1 MVLWRVRGEV
11 EERRETEAERSL
23 REIQTLSSSCLSV
36 SAVQHLPA
44 VRRGSQEPQPG
55 EEAAGPHR
63 PHQVETQHL
72 RSRPQRQ
79 GEAGRAGEEALCR
92 EGRRPHRRVVLPLP
106 VNLAAR
112 LIPEC

>member
-11 EERRETEAERSL
+11 EERKETEPERPL
-23 REIQTLSSSCLSV
+23 QEIRTSSFSCLSV

-79 GEAGRAGEEALCR
+79 GEARRGGDEAFCR
-92 EGRRPHRRVVLPLP
+92 EGRRPSIEWSYRYLLIWHRV
-106 VNLAAR
+106 
-112 LIPEC
+112 